1 MNHSLEIKIKEREVY
16 FEQQLFSI
24 NEKSTS
30 KCENMIEEYETKI
43 EELEKENEYHKE
55 KLGEIE
61 EVLKRTKEELQIL
74 EKRDS

>member
-1 MNHSLEIKIKEREVY
+1 
-16 FEQQLFSI
+16 
-24 NEKSTS
+24 
-30 KCENMIEEYETKI
+30 MIEEYETKI